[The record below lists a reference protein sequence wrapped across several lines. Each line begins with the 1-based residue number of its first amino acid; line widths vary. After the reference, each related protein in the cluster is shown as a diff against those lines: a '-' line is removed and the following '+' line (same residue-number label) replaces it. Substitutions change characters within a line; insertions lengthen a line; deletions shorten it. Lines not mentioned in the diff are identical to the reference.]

1 MTLKKPPIY
10 FNHKYKISYKII
22 EYENN
27 LKNIKHPVVREMLKY
42 LKFLME
48 WKLTMMVIFPQKTE
62 WFKLFIC
69 CWINDRVNAIQR
81 KKISKFSLAK
91 ESINFEQNIK
101 RNSWITRSVAAS
113 YGGFNLIKF
122 NKKNF

>member
-1 MTLKKPPIY
+1 
-10 FNHKYKISYKII
+10 
-22 EYENN
+22 
-27 LKNIKHPVVREMLKY
+27 MLKY
-42 LKFLME
+42 LKFSHGME
-48 WKLTMMVIFPQKTE
+48 INYDGDLPSRSGMGSSSSF
-62 WFKLFIC
+62 C

-91 ESINFEQNIK
+91 ESINFEQKILK
-101 RNSWITRSVAAS
+101 EIVGSQDQVAAS